1 MRPLLLVL
9 FAGVLLCACGSSF
22 TPVTCTNQA
31 GVTRTW
37 NALPAG
43 TPGSFL
49 DGQSQAST
57 TGSIDKTGT
66 PPAVNVKYPV
76 LSAIA
81 DGIDPVD
88 AARQFGL
95 MTIADVAN
103 ATPAQIASAQDPS
116 TYGWT
121 CQRA

>member
-1 MRPLLLVL
+1 MRALLLVP
-9 FAGVLLCACGSSF
+9 FAGFLLCACGSGF
-22 TPVTCTNQA
+22 TPVICTNQA

-37 NALPAG
+37 TSFPSG
-43 TPGSFL
+43 TSGSL
-49 DGQSQAST
+49 LSGLSRAST
-57 TGSIDKTGT
+57 TGSIDKTGA
-66 PPAVNVKYPV
+66 PPEVNVKFPV

-103 ATPAQIASAQDPS
+103 ATPAQIASAQDPTS
-116 TYGWT
+116 YGWT

>member
-1 MRPLLLVL
+1 MRALLLVP
-9 FAGVLLCACGSSF
+9 FAGFLLCACGNGF

-37 NALPAG
+37 TSLPSG
-43 TPGSFL
+43 TSGSL
-49 DGQSQAST
+49 LSGLSRAST

-66 PPAVNVKYPV
+66 PPAVNIKYPV

-121 CQRA
+121 CQQP